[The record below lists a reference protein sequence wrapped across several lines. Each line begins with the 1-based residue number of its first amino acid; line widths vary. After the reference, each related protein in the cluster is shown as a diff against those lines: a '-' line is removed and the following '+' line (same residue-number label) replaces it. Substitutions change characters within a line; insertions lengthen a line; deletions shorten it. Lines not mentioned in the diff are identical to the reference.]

1 MKQLVALCVT
11 VALIAGCGGGGG
23 SSSLPITPT
32 SHDKVSVNF
41 IVNAPS
47 QSSTVSRSTQ
57 SRRPQ
62 YLSPATQSITLAI
75 SGPTAITETQNLT
88 VNSSGC
94 TSSLASTICTLTV
107 ALAPCTNPSTN
118 CYTASL
124 TTYDQTGGAGNV
136 LSAAQSITFTV
147 TANQNNN
154 IDLTLSGVPVRTI
167 VAPASSLIG
176 EHSSNNYD
184 LYAQGAHGFNA
195 YSVDA
200 AGNIIVGSGAPTFTV
215 TTNSNAMGATITGP
229 SSTSLNSFTIT
240 PPGTYSFN
248 SVSLTVTPT
257 FSGQATNGCTQSG
270 ANCAGVTIIAD
281 MEVLIYVANIFNGSI
296 RAFNDEGVQQT
307 LSGTFSN
314 LDGPA
319 DIAYDSSNH
328 NLYVTNSLNGTV
340 TAYDSQGVLQ
350 RLTGSFA
357 NLNNP
362 TGIAYDPSNGDIYVA
377 RLDGTVNAYNDEGVP
392 QTLPAG
398 SFPNLTTP
406 YGIAYDSSNSNL
418 YIADTGDDLVRA
430 YNAQGTEQ
438 TLTGS
443 FPNLDGPI
451 GIVYDPFDGNLFVVD
466 QSPIASNYKVTAY
479 NDQGVQQTLTGSFPN
494 LDLPN
499 YIAYDPS
506 NADLYV
512 TNINGGPIVIAYD
525 DEGNQQSLTGSF
537 PDGLGGDGG
546 AIAIVP

>member
-1 MKQLVALCVT
+1 MKQLVAPCVT
-11 VALIAGCGGGGG
+11 AALLAACGGGGG
-23 SSSLPITPT
+23 SSSLPIIPT
-32 SHDKVSVNF
+32 SRDKVSVNF
-41 IVNAPS
+41 IVNAPG
-47 QSSTVSRSTQ
+47 QSSTASRSTQ
-57 SRRPQ
+57 GRRPQ

-88 VNSSGC
+88 INSSGC

-107 ALAPCTNPSTN
+107 ALAPCTNATN

-124 TTYDQTGGAGNV
+124 TTYDQTGGTGNV

-147 TANQNNN
+147 TANQSNN
-154 IDLTLSGVPVRTI
+154 IDLTLSGVPARTI
-167 VAPASSLIG
+167 VAPTTSLTG
-176 EHSSNNYD
+176 EHSANNYD

-200 AGNIIVGSGAPTFTV
+200 DGNIIVGSGAPTFTV
-215 TTNSNAMGATITGP
+215 TTNSNAMGAMITGP
-229 SSTSLNSFTIT
+229 SSTSPNSFTIA

-248 SVSLTVTPT
+248 TVSVTVTPT

-270 ANCAGVTIIAD
+270 ANCAGVTITAD
-281 MEVLIYVANIFNGSI
+281 MEVLVYVVNILNGTI
-296 RAFNDEGVQQT
+296 KAFNDEGMQQT

-314 LDGPA
+314 LDGPE

-328 NLYVTNSLNGTV
+328 YLYVTNGLNGTV
-340 TAYDSQGVLQ
+340 TAYDDQGVLQ
-350 RLTGSFA
+350 TLTGSFA

-377 RLDGTVNAYNDEGVP
+377 RLDGTINAYNDEGVA

-406 YGIAYDSSNSNL
+406 YGIAYDSSDGNL
-418 YIADTGDDLVRA
+418 YIADPGSDVVRA
-430 YNAQGTEQ
+430 YNAQGAEQ
-438 TLTGS
+438 TLSGS
-443 FPNLDGPI
+443 FPNLDGPV

-479 NDQGVQQTLTGSFPN
+479 NGEGVQQSLTGSFPN
-494 LDLPN
+494 LDLPS

-506 NADLYV
+506 NAHLYV
-512 TNINGGPIVIAYD
+512 TNVNGGSIVTVYD
-525 DEGNQQSLTGSF
+525 GEGNQQSLTGSF